1 MQNSMMMFTFSVLD
15 QKIPFLGKFVQN
27 IKIVSLN
34 WNLVL
39 ILIICKIQWWCSL
52 FPFSTKNTFFEV
64 NLVQKIKFVGLNWNL
79 VLNSFEYAQ
88 FNGDADFFCFWPKIH
103 FLGKFG
109 AKNQNCQF
117 KLKFSS
123 YTNSNLQKLV
133 VNFLFLFST
142 GNTSFKQTCSK
153 ISKLSV

>member
-1 MQNSMMMFTFSVLD
+1 MMMLTFSVSD
-15 QKIPFLGKFVQN
+15 QKYPSWGNLVQN
-27 IKIVSLN
+27 IKIVSLS
-34 WNLVL
+34 WHLAPTL
-39 ILIICKIQWWCSL
+39 IFICKIQWWCSL

>member
-1 MQNSMMMFTFSVLD
+1 MMLTFSVSD
-15 QKIPFLGKFVQN
+15 QKYPSWGNLFQN
-27 IKIVSLN
+27 IKIVSLS
-34 WNLVL
+34 WHLAPTL
-39 ILIICKIQWWCSL
+39 
-52 FPFSTKNTFFEV
+52 STKNTFFEV
-64 NLVQKIKFVGLNWNL
+64 NLVQKIKFVSLNWNL

-123 YTNSNLQKLV
+123 YSNSNLQKLV